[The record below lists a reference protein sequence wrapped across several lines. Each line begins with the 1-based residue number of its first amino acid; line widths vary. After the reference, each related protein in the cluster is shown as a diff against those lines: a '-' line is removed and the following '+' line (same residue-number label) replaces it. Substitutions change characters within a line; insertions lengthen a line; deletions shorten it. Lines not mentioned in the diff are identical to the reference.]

1 MNNGALLQTNGV
13 KLHAESFG
21 DPDDPPLLLI
31 GNSMLEWDRELCALL
46 AAGHRL
52 VIRYDLRDTGRS
64 TTVDPDAPAYNLRD
78 LAADAAG
85 LVGTLGLPD
94 AHVAG
99 RGPGGWIAQL
109 LALDHP
115 QRVRTLTLVGTRPTS
130 PGKADDDLPDHAP
143 ELMHALFSGPEP
155 DWTDRSA
162 VQDAMVTGGRSFA
175 GTGGYDEE
183 AARARAGT
191 VFDRTAAAL
200 PSGVDLG
207 AAQRANQQST
217 QFAAMDSGGRWR
229 ERLGEITAPTLVVH
243 GEDDDFFPIGNAEAL
258 AAEIP
263 PATLLRLPGVGQE
276 LPPRVWDEF
285 AGALLAHTA
294 GSA

>member
-1 MNNGALLQTNGV
+1 
-13 KLHAESFG
+13 
-21 DPDDPPLLLI
+21 
-31 GNSMLEWDRELCALL
+31 MLEWDAELCERL
-46 AAGHRL
+46 ASGGRH

-64 TTVDPDAPAYNLRD
+64 TTVDPDAPAYTLRD

-85 LVGTLGLPD
+85 LVDALGLPD
-94 AHVAG
+94 AHVVG

-109 LALDHP
+109 MALDHP
-115 QRVRTLTLVGTRPTS
+115 ERVRTLTLVGTRPTA

-143 ELMHALFSGPEP
+143 ELMAALFSGPQP
-155 DWTDRSA
+155 DWTDRAS
-162 VQDAMVTGGRSFA
+162 VVEAMLRGGRAFA
-175 GTGGYDEE
+175 GSGGFDER
-183 AARARAGT
+183 AARAHFEA

-200 PSGVDLG
+200 PTGVDLG
-207 AAQRANQQST
+207 AAQRANLQST

-229 ERLGEITAPTLVVH
+229 ERLGEIAAPTLVVH
-243 GEDDDFFPIGNAEAL
+243 GEDDPFFPIGNGEAL

-263 PATLLRLPGVGQE
+263 AATLLRLPGVGQE

-294 GSA
+294 